1 MNLQKNKDNRIRVVI
16 VGHVDHGKSSLIG
29 RLLYELDQIQDG
41 KYEEL
46 KKISEKRG
54 MKFEWAFLLDSL
66 QTERDQGITIDKTEI
81 FFSSKKKNYVFIDAP
96 GHKEFLKNMITGA
109 SSADVA
115 FLIVDVS
122 EGIKEQT
129 KKHGYLL
136 KLLGIN
142 EVIVLVNKMDSVNYN
157 RIRFINVV
165 QDLEVFLDT
174 INVKYKNIIPIS
186 AKIGDNVTS
195 KSKQMN
201 WYRDQTVIQA
211 LDSYELLNLEHKL
224 PLRFPIQD
232 IYKFDDKRI
241 IVGRIESGKL
251 KKNDKLLSSPN
262 NVSVTVQ
269 SIEKWKKKPSS
280 LLAGECAGI
289 TLTDHTFLEKG
300 NVLSHIEE
308 APFLVNTFEANIF
321 WFSKKRLRINKKYFL
336 KINAAIHE
344 IFVKKI
350 INVTNTEDLSIKK
363 SNIVGQNDV
372 AEIVIHS
379 PSLISIDNFDEN
391 PRTGRFTI
399 LEDYEIVG
407 GGIAKLK
414 NYLNQRDSV
423 INERKNIFQ
432 VNFEVSEV
440 DRTLRSGHRPGI
452 IWLTGLSGA
461 GKTSI
466 AKEIEKRLFTKGYNV
481 YVLDGDNLRHGLNKD
496 LSFTPRERME
506 NIRRTSEVA
515 SLFSRAGFIVIVA
528 LISPYQSERNKARS
542 IRPEIF
548 REIFIKASIKEC
560 MKRDTKGLYLKAKKG
575 EIKNFTGIT
584 APYEEPSNP
593 DLTLDT
599 TNSSIDKNA
608 SELED
613 FITKQFGK

>member
-1 MNLQKNKDNRIRVVI
+1 MRPRNHKDNRVRVVI

-46 KKISEKRG
+46 KKISERRG

-232 IYKFDDKRI
+232 IYKFNNKRI
-241 IVGRIESGKL
+241 IVGKIESGKL
-251 KKNDKLLSSPN
+251 RKNDKILCSPSN
-262 NVSVTVQ
+262 TTVRVK
-269 SIEKWKKKPSS
+269 SIEKWKKNQLS
-280 LLAGECAGI
+280 LSTGECGGI
-289 TLTDHTFLEKG
+289 VLEDQIFLEKG
-300 NVLSHIEE
+300 NVLSHTDN

-321 WFSKKRLRINKKYFL
+321 WFSKKRLRVNKKYSL
-336 KINAAIHE
+336 KVNTAIHE
-344 IFVKKI
+344 IFIKKI
-350 INVTNTEDLSIKK
+350 INIVKTDNLSKKNTTT
-363 SNIVGQNDV
+363 VGQNDV
-372 AEIVIHS
+372 AEIVIYS
-379 PSLISIDNFDEN
+379 PSLISIDNFSEN
-391 PRTGRFTI
+391 PKTGRFTI
-399 LEDYEIVG
+399 IEDFEIVG
-407 GGIAKLK
+407 GGIVKLK
-414 NYLNQRDSV
+414 NYPNQRESV
-423 INERKNIFQ
+423 TDKRKNIFQ

-440 DRTLRSGHRPGI
+440 DRTIRSGHRPGI
-452 IWLTGLSGA
+452 IWLTGLSGS

-466 AKEIEKRLFTKGYNV
+466 AKEIEKRLFTRGYNV
-481 YVLDGDNLRHGLNKD
+481 YVLDGDNLRNGLNKD
-496 LSFTPRERME
+496 LSFSPKERME

-515 SLFSRAGFIVIVA
+515 SLFSSAGFIVIVA

-548 REIFIKASIKEC
+548 REIFIRTSIKEC
-560 MKRDTKGLYLKAKKG
+560 IKRDTKGLYLKAKKG